1 MILIDFEYVSI
12 KLKTGE
18 ELLIDKDD
26 YLVVEPYDWRSR
38 KTGNNGEM
46 TVCRVDK
53 PLIALKDILGYKGLR
68 KLKLK
73 LKFNNNNCFD
83 YRKTNIEL
91 VRTDKPKESK
101 KPRISKKELD
111 QIKNTSMF
119 YVPTNQCTIRK
130 CKDRDIV
137 CAHCR
142 DSAEYTDFAYDRCL
156 DVAAFFQWPGWVIET
171 YGNICQTMK
180 DDLEIKNSKKIQ

>member
-1 MILIDFEYVSI
+1 MIDFEYVSI

-53 PLIALKDILGYKGLR
+53 PLIALKDMLGYKGLR

-111 QIKNTSMF
+111 QIKNTSIF

-137 CAHCR
+137 CGHCR
-142 DSAEYTDFAYDRCL
+142 DNVDHTDFAYDRCL
-156 DVAAFFQWPGWVIET
+156 DVAAFFQWPGWAIET